1 MTDEYLTDEEYYSQF
16 DDYEDHEGYESFPIN
31 DKLTL
36 YIKKNIPEN
45 SKEICKDYW
54 DITIDEEYKIKFVL
68 TVNEIREK
76 YKLHRDT
83 VIKTAK
89 ENAYIF
95 EEALKCYSCKEIL
108 INEKR
113 NTRSGFYK
121 INLNKNNNLLCDTCN
136 KIKIEMEEKK
146 QEEKGEQKRK
156 EDIEKHLK
164 AIETAMYETLSPLEL
179 NYLITLAKTGKSY
192 EVAKTIG
199 ISESKRDKLHKKME
213 ELKLIIFPYSGGYYM
228 DHDFNKALCKL
239 DTYSNVKSIFG
250 SKLASELYK
259 KLKKEHLYVYPEIP
273 LAAFIRKE
281 QIEHLFTE
289 TWHTGYFLMCR
300 LDFVVTNPEGIPKFG
315 VEFQGGYHDNKDQQ
329 IKDIFKLNLI
339 NEIGLEIQYYKSSDL
354 KGY

>member
-136 KIKIEMEEKK
+136 KIKIEMEEK
-146 QEEKGEQKRK
+146 
-156 EDIEKHLK
+156 
-164 AIETAMYETLSPLEL
+164 
-179 NYLITLAKTGKSY
+179 N
-192 EVAKTIG
+192 
-199 ISESKRDKLHKKME
+199 KK
-213 ELKLIIFPYSGGYYM
+213 
-228 DHDFNKALCKL
+228 
-239 DTYSNVKSIFG
+239 
-250 SKLASELYK
+250 
-259 KLKKEHLYVYPEIP
+259 KKENKN
-273 LAAFIRKE
+273 ARK
-281 QIEHLFTE
+281 I
-289 TWHTGYFLMCR
+289 
-300 LDFVVTNPEGIPKFG
+300 
-315 VEFQGGYHDNKDQQ
+315 
-329 IKDIFKLNLI
+329 
-339 NEIGLEIQYYKSSDL
+339 
-354 KGY
+354 